1 MVWGRGGVVRGH
13 LDLQLTPGV
22 GNGNTDLD
30 SGILMSE
37 LSECLDMW
45 KWADEDMRRQGVSD
59 EERFCQMEWL

>member
-1 MVWGRGGVVRGH
+1 MVWGRGDVVRGH

-45 KWADEDMRRQGVSD
+45 KWRLGGQVAGSQLCSN
-59 EERFCQMEWL
+59 